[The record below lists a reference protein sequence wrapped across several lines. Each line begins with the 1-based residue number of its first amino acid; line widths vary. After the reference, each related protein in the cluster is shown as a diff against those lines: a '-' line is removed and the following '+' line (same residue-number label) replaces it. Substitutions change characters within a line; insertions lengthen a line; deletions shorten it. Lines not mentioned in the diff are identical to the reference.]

1 MATEA
6 QMRNS
11 LTILLAALNGKDQ
24 KPPGW
29 FDLHELRRIYRL
41 LTLNAASNLAKRLF
55 DRGYME
61 RKIIHTLHENGKHG
75 LAYVY
80 RPSRRFTDPLAARQA
95 MQSEGI
101 DRIPKGWISMR
112 EYANS
117 VGLTIQAVHLMAQ
130 RHKLKPRMFRIAA
143 NIGCTKP
150 AQHFRKADLD
160 RLHKPRRR

>member
-29 FDLHELRRIYRL
+29 FDLNELRRIYRL

-61 RKIIHTLHENGKHG
+61 RQVIHTLHDNGKHG
-75 LAYVY
+75 LAYIY
-80 RPSRRFTDPLAARQA
+80 RPHRRFTDPLVARQA

-101 DRIPKGWISMR
+101 DRIPKGWVSMR
-112 EYANS
+112 DYANRA
-117 VGLTIQAVHLMAQ
+117 GLTVQAVYLMAQ

>member
-6 QMRNS
+6 QMQNG
-11 LTILLAALNGKDQ
+11 LTMLLAALTGKDQ

-29 FDLHELRRIYRL
+29 FDLHELRRIFRL
-41 LTLNAASNLAKRLF
+41 LTLNAASNLAKQLF

-61 RKIIHTLHENGKHG
+61 RKVIHTLHENGKHG
-75 LAYVY
+75 LAYIY
-80 RPSRRFTDPLAARQA
+80 RPSRRFTDPLAARLA

-101 DRIPKGWISMR
+101 DRIPAGWVSMR
-112 EYANS
+112 DYAKGAS
-117 VGLTIQAVHLMAQ
+117 LTIQAVHLMAQ
-130 RHKLKPRMFRIAA
+130 RHKLKPRMFRVAA

-160 RLHKPRRR
+160 RLHKPRRK

>member
-6 QMRNS
+6 QMKNG
-11 LTILLAALNGKDQ
+11 LTMLLAALSGKDQ

-29 FDLHELRRIYRL
+29 FDLHELRRIFRL
-41 LTLNAASNLAKRLF
+41 LTLNAASNLAKQLF

-61 RKIIHTLHENGKHG
+61 RKVIHTLHENGKHG
-75 LAYVY
+75 LTYIY
-80 RPSRRFTDPLAARQA
+80 RPSRRFTDPLAARLA

-101 DRIPKGWISMR
+101 DRIPKGWVSMR
-112 EYANS
+112 DYANRI
-117 VGLTIQAVHLMAQ
+117 GLTIQAVHLMVQ
-130 RHKLKPRMFRIAA
+130 RHGLKPRMFRIAA

-160 RLHKPRRR
+160 RLHKQRRK

>member
-6 QMRNS
+6 QMKNG
-11 LTILLAALNGKDQ
+11 LTILLAALTGKDQ

-29 FDLHELRRIYRL
+29 FDLHELRRIFRL
-41 LTLNAASNLAKRLF
+41 LTLNATSNLAKRLF

-61 RKIIHTLHENGKHG
+61 RQVIHTLHENGKHG
-75 LAYVY
+75 LAYIY
-80 RPSRRFTDPLAARQA
+80 RPSRRFTDPLVARQA

-101 DRIPKGWISMR
+101 DRIPKGWVSMR
-112 EYANS
+112 DYANRI
-117 VGLTIQAVHLMAQ
+117 GLTIQAVHLMAQ
-130 RHKLKPRMFRIAA
+130 RHKLKPRMFRVAA

>member
-6 QMRNS
+6 QMRKS
-11 LTILLAALNGKDQ
+11 LTILLAALAGKDQ

-29 FDLHELRRIYRL
+29 FDLHDLRRMFGL

-61 RKIIHTLHENGKHG
+61 RQVIHTMHDNGKHG
-75 LAYVY
+75 LAYIY
-80 RPSRRFTDPLAARQA
+80 RPHRRFTDPLAARAA

-101 DRIPKGWISMR
+101 DRIPAGWISMR
-112 EYANS
+112 DYANAR
-117 VGLTIQAVHLMAQ
+117 GITIQAVHFMIQ
-130 RHKLKPRMFRIAA
+130 RHKLKPRLFRIAA

-150 AQHFRKADLD
+150 AQHYRKADLD
-160 RLHKPRRR
+160 RLHKARR

>member
-6 QMRNS
+6 QMKNG
-11 LTILLAALNGKDQ
+11 LTMLLAALSGKDQ

-29 FDLHELRRIYRL
+29 FDLHELRRIFRL
-41 LTLNAASNLAKRLF
+41 LTLNAASNLAKQLF

-61 RKIIHTLHENGKHG
+61 RKVIHTLHENGKHG
-75 LAYVY
+75 LAYIY
-80 RPSRRFTDPLAARQA
+80 RPSRRFTDPLAARLA

-101 DRIPKGWISMR
+101 DRIPAGWVSMR
-112 EYANS
+112 DYAKGAS
-117 VGLTIQAVHLMAQ
+117 LTIQAVHLMVQ
-130 RHKLKPRMFRIAA
+130 RHGLKPRMFRIAA

-160 RLHKPRRR
+160 RLHKQRRK

>member
-11 LTILLAALNGKDQ
+11 LTLLLAALSGKEQ

-29 FDLHELRRIYRL
+29 FDLPDLRRLFRL
-41 LTLNAASNLAKRLF
+41 LTLNATSNKAKQLF

-61 RKIIHTLHENGKHG
+61 RRAIHTIHENGKHG
-75 LAYVY
+75 LAYIY
-80 RPSRRFTDPLAARQA
+80 RPVKGYADPLAALAA
-95 MQSEGI
+95 MQAEGI
-101 DRIPKGWISMR
+101 ERIPAGWISMR
-112 EYANS
+112 DYANER
-117 VGLTIQAVHLMAQ
+117 GLSIQAIHFMIK
-130 RHKLKPRMFRIAA
+130 RHGLKPRLFRIAA

-160 RLHKPRRR
+160 RLHKFAR

>member
-6 QMRNS
+6 QMKKG
-11 LTILLAALNGKDQ
+11 LTILLAALTGKDQ
-24 KPPGW
+24 KPKGW
-29 FDLHELRRIYRL
+29 FDLHELRRIFRL
-41 LTLNAASNLAKRLF
+41 LTLNATSNLAKQLF

-61 RKIIHTLHENGKHG
+61 RQVIHTLHENGKHG
-75 LAYVY
+75 LAYIY
-80 RPSRRFTDPLAARQA
+80 RPARRFTDPLASRQA

-101 DRIPKGWISMR
+101 DRIPAGWVSMR
-112 EYANS
+112 DYANGA
-117 VGLTIQAVHLMAQ
+117 GLTVQAVHNMVT
-130 RHKLKPRMFRIAA
+130 RRKLKPRLFRIAA

>member
-6 QMRNS
+6 QMTKG

-29 FDLHELRRIYRL
+29 FDLNELRRIYRL

-61 RKIIHTLHENGKHG
+61 RQVIHTLHDNGKHG
-75 LAYVY
+75 LAYIY
-80 RPSRRFTDPLAARQA
+80 RPHRRFTDPLVARQA

-101 DRIPKGWISMR
+101 DRIPKGWVSMR
-112 EYANS
+112 DYANRA
-117 VGLTIQAVHLMAQ
+117 GLTVQAVYLMAQ